1 MNLDENNCLEK
12 LNVDDWELLFETD
25 EENYRR
31 GDFER
36 IFPPKNP

>member
-1 MNLDENNCLEK
+1 ME
-12 LNVDDWELLFETD
+12 DWEILFETD

-36 IFPPKNP
+36 IFPPENP